1 MFLEKFITLRT
12 KTLNI
17 LGYLSQSL
25 LRNRDLFYD
34 AEAIWGELGA
44 LGYSER
50 DIEDALCHIER
61 GFETL
66 GPFWSEN
73 IPVYRSYSMDEKTQL
88 PNRART
94 YLFRLKCR
102 GIIDHALEDEIIAK
116 AMQLEEP
123 VGLREIKTVAALT
136 VFGYEH
142 RLQDDGVNPINQRF
156 N

>member
-1 MFLEKFITLRT
+1 MRT

-17 LGYLSQSL
+17 LGYLTQSL
-25 LRNRDLFYD
+25 LRRRDLFYD
-34 AEAIWGELGA
+34 AQEIWDELA
-44 LGYSER
+44 AQGYTEK
-50 DIEDALCHIER
+50 DIADALCHIER
-61 GFETL
+61 AWLESV

-73 IPVYRSYSMDEKTQL
+73 IPVYRSYSPDERTQL
-88 PNRART
+88 PPRART

-102 GIIDHALEDEIIAK
+102 GIIDHALEDEIICK

-142 RLQDDGVNPINQRF
+142 RLQEDGTFSQVNNTL